1 MGIRVPSVV
10 EIMVEAATLYIISND
25 INYAKEIETVKS
37 KDVTYACS
45 LFYVEKQKRAG
56 NVPALLT
63 GETSQVSALFDDPTY
78 QV

>member
-37 KDVTYACS
+37 KDVIYACS
-45 LFYVEKQKRAG
+45 FFMLRNRIGREMFPPY
-56 NVPALLT
+56 
-63 GETSQVSALFDDPTY
+63 
-78 QV
+78 